1 MPTDSKLT
9 ITALPNIPLIQ
20 RGDDLVAIILRGLGE
35 ADIAMQNEDVLVLAS
50 KIVSKAEGRVVRLT
64 EVQASGRAE
73 AIARET
79 GKDPREIELMLRE
92 SSEVVRTRMGLVITR
107 HRLGFVCANAGI
119 DHSNVE
125 GGGQDFVILLPE
137 NPDATAHQI
146 RAELAKQTGKRVGV
160 VIADSHGRPHRT
172 GTMGVAIGCAGLPGL
187 EDQRGRSDLFGY
199 VLQHTEIALAD
210 MIASAGTLLLGQ
222 SNEGRPV
229 VHLRGI
235 PFVQRNGSAQEL
247 VRAQEADLF
256 L

>member
-1 MPTDSKLT
+1 MRCTCGS
-9 ITALPNIPLIQ
+9 LPCAPLMI
-20 RGDDLVAIILRGLGE
+20 AIAASGLYSYLRL
-35 ADIAMQNEDVLVLAS
+35 
-50 KIVSKAEGRVVRLT
+50 
-64 EVQASGRAE
+64 GRAE
-73 AIARET
+73 DPSFTIKVANVIAT
-79 GKDPREIELMLRE
+79 WPG
-92 SSEVVRTRMGLVITR
+92 
-107 HRLGFVCANAGI
+107 
-119 DHSNVE
+119 
-125 GGGQDFVILLPE
+125 
-137 NPDATAHQI
+137 ATAQEM
-146 RAELAKQTGKRVGV
+146 RAELAKQTGKQVGV